1 MRDAPAVLTG
11 PMFFH
16 HLFIETLP
24 DGAAFRGRIGA
35 RVSASFAGRRL
46 VTPAE
51 LHRAAEL
58 APPPPARLKG

>member
-1 MRDAPAVLTG
+1 
-11 PMFFH
+11 MFFH

-51 LHRAAEL
+51 LL
-58 APPPPARLKG
+58 APLNSLPLLRLG

>member
-1 MRDAPAVLTG
+1 
-11 PMFFH
+11 MFFH

-58 APPPPARLKG
+58 APPPPARLTG